1 MKDSEFIRVDKV
13 PMTKQEVRSVS
24 LDKLELHF
32 ARRLMDIGAGT
43 GSIGIEAAIKNPNL
57 HVLAIEKNEEAISAI
72 AMNCQK
78 FDCSER
84 VRIIPHAAPC
94 EVSGK
99 VDAVFIGGS
108 GGNIT
113 DIIDWALSLLIPKGR
128 LVLNFILQENLQT
141 ALSHLQ
147 DKNIEEFECTQ
158 LLVSNMTNLGEGS
171 YFKPNNP
178 TFILSCK
185 KGVEHATG

>member
-1 MKDSEFIRVDKV
+1 MKDSEFIRVEKV
-13 PMTKQEVRSVS
+13 PMTKQEVRAVS
-24 LDKLELHF
+24 LDKLDLQF
-32 ARRLMDIGAGT
+32 ARRFVDVGAGT
-43 GSIGIEAAIKNPNL
+43 GSIGIEAAVKYPNL
-57 HVLAIEKNEEAISAI
+57 HVLAIEKKQSAVSAI
-72 AMNCQK
+72 ELNCQK

-84 VRIIPHAAPC
+84 VRIIPHEAPC
-94 EVSGK
+94 DLSGK

-108 GGNIT
+108 GGNIV

-141 ALSHLQ
+141 ALAHLQ
-147 DKNIEEFECTQ
+147 SKNIEEFECTQ
-158 LLVSNMTNLGEGS
+158 LLVSTMTSLGQGS

-185 KGVEHATG
+185 KGVEHASG